1 MGHERLGIL
10 PKTKKW
16 NAIVEQISNFENNTI
31 QSKEIIESTLSNIQN
46 QLSKLLNDKS
56 IVESFKLLVLLSYS
70 FHSEE
75 YKNQV
80 FETYNINISNNINLT
95 DLSKILNGYLED
107 KYISL
112 EYHNFA
118 KNALLNSIFQWYN
131 DNNIKNY
138 SLFEDN
144 EQNDIVWKN
153 AGKGSGFCELSR
165 LYFSNLTENYLNY
178 FLERA
183 ASANIENIS
192 IREKFN
198 FEIKKHIEEISK
210 YAFESSKIT
219 QSFAAGWF
227 NKNIKKA
234 IPSTQSIK
242 SFLDYALK
250 KMREEFRRE
259 KSNL

>member
-1 MGHERLGIL
+1 MGHERIGIL

-16 NAIVEQISNFENNTI
+16 NAIVEQISNFGNNSI
-31 QSKEIIESTLSNIQN
+31 QATEIIENTLSNIQN

-56 IVESFKLLVLLSYS
+56 IFESFKLLVLLSYS
-70 FHSEE
+70 FHSDE
-75 YKNQV
+75 YKNQIL
-80 FETYNINISNNINLT
+80 ETYNINFNNNINLT
-95 DLSKILNGYLED
+95 DLSKILNNYLEN

-118 KNALLNSIFQWYN
+118 KNALLNTIFKWYE

-144 EQNDIVWKN
+144 NQNESVWRN
-153 AGKGSGFCELSR
+153 AGEGSGFCELSR
-165 LYFSNLTENYLNY
+165 LYFSNLTENYLKY

-192 IREKFN
+192 TREKFN
-198 FEIKKHIEEISK
+198 SEIKKHIDEISK
-210 YAFESSKIT
+210 YAFETSKIT

-227 NKNIKKA
+227 NKNIKKTL
-234 IPSTQSIK
+234 PSTQGIK
-242 SFLDYALK
+242 AFLNFAFK

-259 KSNL
+259 KSNI